1 MLWLLARDGE
11 ILKKSALIMLLPRE
25 QEICWC
31 GRSRYLRRKQVIGV
45 VDVYIN
51 YETEEYNKYY
61 THPISVFQLRDCESK
76 NIKRL
81 LLGSIVNLT
90 LNELLDVLSRQNLLN
105 INTLSVQ
112 KSGEQFWC
120 RVDEL
125 TSNYWHEQKEKMKE
139 EGQI

>member
-1 MLWLLARDGE
+1 M
-11 ILKKSALIMLLPRE
+11 
-25 QEICWC
+25 
-31 GRSRYLRRKQVIGV
+31 
-45 VDVYIN
+45 YIN
-51 YETEEYNKYY
+51 CETEGYNKYY
-61 THPISVFQLRDCESK
+61 TRPISISQLRDCESR

-105 INTLSVQ
+105 INTLSIQ

-120 RVDEL
+120 VVDKL
-125 TSNYWHEQKEKMKE
+125 TSDYWHKQKRKMKE